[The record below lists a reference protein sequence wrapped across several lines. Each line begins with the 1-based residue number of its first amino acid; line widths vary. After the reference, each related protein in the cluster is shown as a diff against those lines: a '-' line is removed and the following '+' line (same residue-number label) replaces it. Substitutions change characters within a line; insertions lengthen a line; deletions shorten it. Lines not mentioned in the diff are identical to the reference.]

1 MSFGSLAWQR
11 LVVHYFLST
20 LISSLLVPNK
30 VLLIVLKWGL
40 GKQERGKLGQ
50 HRTTATNSTF
60 ILNWFSAKWHCTE
73 YFPGKNTLY
82 SYCKIC
88 EVTVRHY
95 YEIIITIEYSLRIS
109 LCPLFRWRETEH
121 THAQWAAP
129 RGTDHSVSLGQGL
142 RVTLA
147 SSPVKQTWE
156 FPLCISHQRSLDD
169 IHRALFRVLNMGF
182 TKGRVNSFRMTFLKF
197 VFVGRSIIMWEHIL
211 DETFFLNYF
220 FNYLNILLIT
230 RAKSLFSMHYTY
242 TLT

>member
-20 LISSLLVPNK
+20 HISSLLVPNK

-129 RGTDHSVSLGQGL
+129 RGTDHSVSRQGL

-211 DETFFLNYF
+211 DETFFLSYF

-230 RAKSLFSMHYTY
+230 RAKSLFSMLYTY